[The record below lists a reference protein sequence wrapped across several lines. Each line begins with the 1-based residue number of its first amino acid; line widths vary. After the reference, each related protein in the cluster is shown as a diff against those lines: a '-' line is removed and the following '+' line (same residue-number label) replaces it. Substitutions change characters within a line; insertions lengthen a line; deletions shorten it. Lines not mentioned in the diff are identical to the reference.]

1 MLSCCT
7 QKKTK
12 PMIRTPILNFF
23 CQALITTKP
32 PQSLNN
38 PPYLHGNSSDRL
50 PLRNRVKK
58 VRHKQTSTSHSTM
71 TDIATPFAAALGTA
85 DIGKK
90 FVQKP
95 EKPDQTEFEKR
106 LKEAQEEHDKVRQKL
121 SEVKAKL
128 DLVQVPGKN
137 PLQNELREKLS
148 DLRSQQSTK
157 KNDRARIDE
166 EIKTKDSS
174 LKAKI
179 KEFNARKEKIPYK
192 TLEELEKAVKT
203 LEKSVEKGD
212 MTLVGERKAL
222 SEISTLQKQ
231 RKIFGALDADQKA
244 IDEEREKLEELKA
257 KRKDPDVQRLSDE
270 YEETQG
276 KLDAIKA
283 EQDEAFGNLNKLRDE
298 RSSLYDQQ
306 KEKWQNIQDL
316 KDDYYSAR
324 NAYREYEKEAWRIRR
339 EKKAK
344 EDEEYRLAKK
354 REAAQQ
360 KMEEASQKA
369 YTSEILT
376 CEGLVG
382 YFDPSSA
389 EAARKAKLLSE
400 PRVLAAQPTRSVG
413 GSAPSGKKLIRKD
426 DREEGYFTGKPKK
439 GKKGKKNAGTTSPN
453 PETSPA
459 TPARSAS
466 GKINLP
472 GGVVQELIKVD
483 ILPPSNKEDVQRV
496 LKELRGKL
504 AWYKDNQDQ
513 KTTENIA
520 KAQKEIDR
528 LEAEDFDGNEEKEV
542 TNGTSTPNEEPAE
555 AAIAESGEKGDETE
569 EKAEEKVE

>member
-1 MLSCCT
+1 M
-7 QKKTK
+7 
-12 PMIRTPILNFF
+12 
-23 CQALITTKP
+23 
-32 PQSLNN
+32 
-38 PPYLHGNSSDRL
+38 
-50 PLRNRVKK
+50 
-58 VRHKQTSTSHSTM
+58 
-71 TDIATPFAAALGTA
+71 
-85 DIGKK
+85 
-90 FVQKP
+90 
-95 EKPDQTEFEKR
+95 
-106 LKEAQEEHDKVRQKL
+106 
-121 SEVKAKL
+121 
-128 DLVQVPGKN
+128 
-137 PLQNELREKLS
+137 
-148 DLRSQQSTK
+148 
-157 KNDRARIDE
+157 
-166 EIKTKDSS
+166 
-174 LKAKI
+174 
-179 KEFNARKEKIPYK
+179 
-192 TLEELEKAVKT
+192 
-203 LEKSVEKGD
+203 
-212 MTLVGERKAL
+212 
-222 SEISTLQKQ
+222 
-231 RKIFGALDADQKA
+231 
-244 IDEEREKLEELKA
+244 
-257 KRKDPDVQRLSDE
+257 
-270 YEETQG
+270 
-276 KLDAIKA
+276 
-283 EQDEAFGNLNKLRDE
+283 NKLRDE

>member
-1 MLSCCT
+1 
-7 QKKTK
+7 
-12 PMIRTPILNFF
+12 
-23 CQALITTKP
+23 
-32 PQSLNN
+32 
-38 PPYLHGNSSDRL
+38 
-50 PLRNRVKK
+50 
-58 VRHKQTSTSHSTM
+58 M
-71 TDIATPFAAALGTA
+71 TDIATLSAAALGTA
-85 DIGKK
+85 DIGRK

-95 EKPDQTEFEKR
+95 EKPDQTEFEKN
-106 LKEAQEEHDKVRQKL
+106 LKAAQEEHDKVRQKL
-121 SEVKAKL
+121 NEVKAKL
-128 DLVQVPGKN
+128 DLVQAPEKN
-137 PLQNELREKLS
+137 PLQNELRNKLS

-166 EIKTKDSS
+166 EIKATDSS

-179 KEFNARKEKIPYK
+179 KEFNTRKGKLPYK
-192 TLEELEKAVKT
+192 TLEELDKAVEM
-203 LEKSVEKGD
+203 LG
-212 MTLVGERKAL
+212 KA
-222 SEISTLQKQ
+222 TLQKQ

-244 IDEEREKLEELKA
+244 IDDERGKLEELKA

-270 YEETQG
+270 YEETKKQ
-276 KLDAIKA
+276 LDAIKA
-283 EQDEAFGNLNKLRDE
+283 EQDEAFGNLSKLRDE

-344 EDEEYRLAKK
+344 EDEERWSWVT
-354 REAAQQ
+354 
-360 KMEEASQKA
+360 EEASQKA

-413 GSAPSGKKLIRKD
+413 GGVPSGKKLTRKD
-426 DREEGYFTGKPKK
+426 DCEGGGDYFTGKPKK
-439 GKKGKKNAGTTSPN
+439 GKKGKKNTGTTLPN

-459 TPARSAS
+459 TPAKPAS

-513 KTTENIA
+513 KTKENIA

-528 LEAEDFDGNEEKEV
+528 LGTEDFDGNEEKEV

-555 AAIAESGEKGDETE
+555 TAVAENGEKGDETE
-569 EKAEEKVE
+569 EKTEERVE